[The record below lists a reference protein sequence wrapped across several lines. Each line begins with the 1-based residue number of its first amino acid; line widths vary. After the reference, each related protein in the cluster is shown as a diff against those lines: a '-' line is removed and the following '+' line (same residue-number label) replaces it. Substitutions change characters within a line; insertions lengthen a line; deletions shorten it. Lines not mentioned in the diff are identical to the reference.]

1 MRLTTVAR
9 VSVIPA
15 RSVVVRAP
23 GKLNLYLE
31 VGDLREDGY
40 HELNTIFH
48 SVSLAD
54 EVTLS
59 EHHELRVRLRGGNGH
74 SAGAGSVPT
83 DRRNLAWQAAELL
96 AEHLGREP
104 NVDIG
109 IVKSIPV
116 AGGMAGGS
124 TNAAAVL
131 VGLAVLWGEEIE
143 REELLELAAELG
155 SDVPFCVHGGTAVGG
170 GRGELLTSALA
181 RTTLHW
187 VLAFSAQGLST
198 PAVYRELDRLRE
210 AGAQPKSTDC
220 DALLRALASGDVPQI
235 AGLLHNDLQPAAL
248 SLRSD
253 LRRTLLAGREA
264 GALAGMVAGSGPTCM
279 FLAEDAHHAV
289 DVAAQL
295 AGAGVCQSVRV
306 AHGPAK
312 GVRIV

>member
-1 MRLTTVAR
+1 MTLITVGF
-9 VSVIPA
+9 VSVIPN

-23 GKLNLYLE
+23 GKLNLHLK

-40 HELNTIFH
+40 HELNTVFQ

-54 EVTLS
+54 EVTIA
-59 EHHELRVRLRGGNGH
+59 EHHELQVRLRGGNGV
-74 SAGAGSVPT
+74 GSVPT

-96 AEHLGREP
+96 AEHVGREP
-104 NVDIG
+104 NVDIA
-109 IVKSIPV
+109 ILKSIPV

-131 VGLAVLWGEEIE
+131 VGLAALWGEDLE
-143 REELLELAAELG
+143 RDELLELAAELG
-155 SDVPFCVHGGTAVGG
+155 SDVPFCVFGGTAIGT

-181 RTTLHW
+181 RATLHW
-187 VLAFSAQGLST
+187 VLAFSGEGLST
-198 PAVYRELDRLRE
+198 PAVYRELDRLRA
-210 AGAQPKSTDC
+210 AGTQPKATDG
-220 DALLRALASGDVPQI
+220 DELLRALVSGEVSQV

-253 LRRTLLAGREA
+253 LRRTLLAGQEA
-264 GALAGMVAGSGPTCM
+264 GALAGIIAGSGPTCM

-295 AGAGVCQSVRV
+295 SGAGVCQSIRV
-306 AHGPAK
+306 AHGPAR
-312 GVRIV
+312 GARVL